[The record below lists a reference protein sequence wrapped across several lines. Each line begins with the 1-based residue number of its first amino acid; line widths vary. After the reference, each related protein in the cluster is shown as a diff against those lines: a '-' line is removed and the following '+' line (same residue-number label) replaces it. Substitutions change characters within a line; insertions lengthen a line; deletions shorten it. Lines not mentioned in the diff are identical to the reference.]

1 MAACGY
7 SSSLF
12 PLLHILRGEMA
23 FGGMLDFLRPAL
35 NLAVKGPLLLPDP
48 QSLSPAPAVCPLL
61 CTVWPLTP
69 ATKHRLVLFLLTV
82 YLSTCP
88 DSSCAPIPA

>member
-1 MAACGY
+1 
-7 SSSLF
+7 
-12 PLLHILRGEMA
+12 MA
-23 FGGMLDFLRPAL
+23 FCAGGMLDFLRPAL
-35 NLAVKGPLLLPDP
+35 NLAVKEGPLLLPNP
-48 QSLSPAPAVCPLL
+48 HGLSPAPAVCPLL

-69 ATKHRLVLFLLTV
+69 ATKHRLALFLLTV